1 MRVKEDGRADGTPLG
16 RATKEALMMQ
26 SIFSP
31 GRRGLVSLVVA
42 GAFAVAG
49 LASIGVA
56 HADPISLTA
65 KLVPE
70 GSAPPTGLGEV
81 VATYDPSTLMLTWHV
96 TYAGLS
102 GPVVAGHFH
111 GPATPGKDAPPVI
124 FFQPPLTSPIDGS
137 QKLTLDQVSQ
147 LLGGLYYVNLHTKAF
162 PAGEI
167 RGQVNVQPTN

>member
-1 MRVKEDGRADGTPLG
+1 MT
-16 RATKEALMMQ
+16 Q

-31 GRRGLVSLVVA
+31 GRRGLVALIA
-42 GAFAVAG
+42 AAFAVLG
-49 LASIGVA
+49 LAGSPVA
-56 HADPISLTA
+56 HADPITLTA
-65 KLVPE
+65 KLVPVP
-70 GSAPPTGLGEV
+70 GAPPTGLGEMIG
-81 VATYDPSTLMLTWHV
+81 TYDPSTQVLTWHV

-102 GPVVAGHFH
+102 GPVLAAHFH
-111 GPATPGKDAPPVI
+111 GPATPGMDAPPVI

-162 PAGEI
+162 PMGEI